1 MTRLQ
6 RMSLLGLAAFGSLMA
21 SVAQAASTLQDL
33 EFTSL
38 GGDRMEL
45 KLDFAGG
52 VPEVK
57 GYRIETPPRITI
69 DLMDTS
75 SQLDKRRFE
84 LGLNGVEEL
93 VALEA
98 GSRTRL
104 VMKLS
109 QTRPYVTRTE
119 GNSLYVIV
127 GEQGGPV
134 AAAAS
139 GQSAQ
144 PQQQGGGLEVAA
156 EPSVSGIDFRRGSE
170 GEGRVV
176 VNFNRA
182 NVESR
187 VTERGRKIYI
197 DLKGVALPP
206 ELNQVLDV
214 GDFATP
220 VSRIDPQRSRDGVRF
235 YCRLPCM
242 WCVCVF
248 VSVCGRCRCWRM
260 LASYRVSDLA
270 LKLWSY
276 SACG

>member
-134 AAAAS
+134 AAWKS
-139 GQSAQ
+139 RRS
-144 PQQQGGGLEVAA
+144 L
-156 EPSVSGIDFRRGSE
+156 PSVVSISVGAVRG
-170 GEGRVV
+170 
-176 VNFNRA
+176 
-182 NVESR
+182 
-187 VTERGRKIYI
+187 
-197 DLKGVALPP
+197 KGV
-206 ELNQVLDV
+206 
-214 GDFATP
+214 
-220 VSRIDPQRSRDGVRF
+220 S
-235 YCRLPCM
+235 
-242 WCVCVF
+242 
-248 VSVCGRCRCWRM
+248 
-260 LASYRVSDLA
+260 
-270 LKLWSY
+270 WST
-276 SACG
+276 SIAPMSSLV